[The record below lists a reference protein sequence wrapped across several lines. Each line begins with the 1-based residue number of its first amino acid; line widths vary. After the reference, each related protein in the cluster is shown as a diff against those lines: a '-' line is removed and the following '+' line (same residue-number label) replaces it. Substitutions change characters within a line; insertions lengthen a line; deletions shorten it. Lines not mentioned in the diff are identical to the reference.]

1 MLGEKYGEEDVD
13 NMIYDQL
20 FPYLYVDE
28 TQTEVR
34 PYLCVEVDVPRIAT
48 ATIKDMKIII
58 WAYCHK
64 DCMKYTKK
72 GYLGTRADI
81 LADMVERQLHDSRD
95 FGIGKL
101 HLDSVSYFFP
111 NTKYYGRQMIYS
123 IPDFTVKEIKGW

>member
-48 ATIKDMKIII
+48 DTIKDI
-58 WAYCHK
+58 
-64 DCMKYTKK
+64 
-72 GYLGTRADI
+72 
-81 LADMVERQLHDSRD
+81 
-95 FGIGKL
+95 
-101 HLDSVSYFFP
+101 HLL
-111 NTKYYGRQMIYS
+111 N
-123 IPDFTVKEIKGW
+123 